1 MPPTVL
7 TYTSWLMS
15 DHERDLHTLPDSL
28 RAHDGLVL
36 HLHHWPVANPKGV
49 VQLIHG
55 MCEHL
60 GRFGELAGALNEAG
74 WAVAGVDHRGHGR
87 SEGPRGV
94 IVQSDDYL
102 MDQAVLHDT
111 LSQTYRRKPHVML
124 GYSMGGVIAGRFGA
138 AMARPLVSA
147 PWARPLDGL
156 IMAAPALEPT
166 LSAPQRA
173 TLSVLAR
180 LVPDLALP
188 VANRL
193 DWTSA
198 DPRVL
203 EGIRSDPLVHYTLT
217 SRVSQFMLGS
227 GRTVYERAPGWT
239 VPTLLLYGRHDRLI
253 PAKSCERFASL
264 VPGHLI
270 ETHAYEDMEHCLFHE
285 ASRRQ
290 AYAHLIA
297 WLARVS

>member
-1 MPPTVL
+1 MNDQARVP
-7 TYTSWLMS
+7 
-15 DHERDLHTLPDSL
+15 DTLPASL
-28 RAHDGLVL
+28 RAHDGLAL
-36 HLHHWPVANPKGV
+36 HLHHWPVAEPKGV
-49 VQLIHG
+49 IQLIHG

-60 GRFGELAGALNEAG
+60 GRFGELAGVLNQAG

-87 SEGPRGV
+87 SEGARGV
-94 IVQSDDYL
+94 IVQADDYL
-102 MDQAVLHDT
+102 MDQAVLHDA

-138 AMARPLVSA
+138 VMARPLASA
-147 PWARPLDGL
+147 PWARPIDGL

-188 VANRL
+188 VANRI

-198 DPRVL
+198 EPRVL
-203 EGIRSDPLVHYTLT
+203 DDIRADPLIHYTLT
-217 SRVSQFMLGS
+217 SRVSQFMLAS

-239 VPTLLLYGRHDRLI
+239 LPTLLLYGRHDRLI
-253 PAKSCERFASL
+253 PARSCERFASL
-264 VPGHLI
+264 VPRELI
-270 ETHAYEDMEHCLFHE
+270 ETHVYEDMEHSLFHE
-285 ASRRQ
+285 ASRGQ
-290 AYAHLIA
+290 VHAHVTA

>member
-1 MPPTVL
+1 
-7 TYTSWLMS
+7 MS
-15 DHERDLHTLPDSL
+15 DHAPDSHTLPASL
-28 RAHDGLVL
+28 RAHDGLAL
-36 HLHHWPVANPKGV
+36 HLHHWPVAEPKGV
-49 VQLIHG
+49 VQLSHG

-60 GRFGELAGALNEAG
+60 GRFGELAGALNQAG

-94 IVQSDDYL
+94 IVQADDYL
-102 MDQAVLHDT
+102 MDQAVLHDA

-138 AMARPLVSA
+138 AMARPLQSA
-147 PWARPLDGL
+147 PWARPIDGL

-193 DWTSA
+193 DWTSGEAQVLDDIRA
-198 DPRVL
+198 DPL
-203 EGIRSDPLVHYTLT
+203 IHYTLT
-217 SRVSQFMLGS
+217 SRVSQFMLSS

-239 VPTLLLYGRHDRLI
+239 VPTLLLYARHDRLI
-253 PAKSCERFASL
+253 PARSCERFLSL
-264 VPGHLI
+264 VPRELI
-270 ETHAYEDMEHCLFHE
+270 EAHVYEDMEHSLFHE
-285 ASRRQ
+285 ASRGQ
-290 AYAHLIA
+290 AHAHAAA
-297 WLARVS
+297 WLAKVS

>member
-1 MPPTVL
+1 MPPTGL
-7 TYTSWLMS
+7 TYTSWLMT
-15 DHERDLHTLPDSL
+15 DHDTLPATL
-28 RAHDGLVL
+28 RTHDGLAL
-36 HLHHWPVANPKGV
+36 HLHHWPVADPKGV

-60 GRFGELAGALNEAG
+60 GRFGELAGVLNEAG
-74 WAVAGVDHRGHGR
+74 WVVAGVDHRGHGR

-94 IVQSDDYL
+94 IVHADDYL
-102 MDQAVLHDT
+102 MDQAMLHDA
-111 LSQTYRRKPHVML
+111 LSQTYRRKPHVIL

-147 PWARPLDGL
+147 PWARPVDGL

-193 DWTSA
+193 DWSSA

-203 EGIRSDPLVHYTLT
+203 ADMRADPLMHYNLT
-217 SRVSQFMLGS
+217 SRVSQFMLNS
-227 GRTVYERAPGWT
+227 GRIMYERAPGWT
-239 VPTLLLYGRHDRLI
+239 VPTLLLYARHDRLI
-253 PAKSCERFASL
+253 PAKSCERFSSL
-264 VPGHLI
+264 VPRELI
-270 ETHAYEDMEHCLFHE
+270 EAHAYDMEHNLFHE
-285 ASRRQ
+285 AEREQ
-290 AYAHLIA
+290 LHAHVRA